1 MNLSFMYRP
10 HFWKRTGLLVAGGAL
25 LGLLTGCGGG
35 GEEKKTEGE
44 ASGAAKAAAP
54 LKVILQ
60 SDWYAQAEHGG
71 YYQAVAKGYFAE
83 LGLDVE
89 IQAGGPGSFGPQK
102 VATGQAQ
109 FAMGRSDDL
118 ILAAQEG
125 LPLVAVTA
133 LMQHDPQALL
143 LHDENPAK
151 TFADLDGKSIMAVP
165 GAAWV
170 EFLQRRYKIHLNIIP
185 LNYGLAQFLSDPN
198 FIQQCFI
205 TNEPFYVAQAGKK
218 PRTLLI
224 ADSGYDP
231 YRIIFSSQ
239 KFVREQPQA
248 ARAFAAAAARGWDD
262 FLTGD
267 PAPGMALIAASNDK
281 MSEEFM
287 RFSIAEMNRH
297 RLVAGRPEKG
307 ERTGLITRERMEGQV
322 KALLEIGL
330 LRAPIEVDRL
340 AVYDALP
347 PLADAGAAAP

>member
-1 MNLSFMYRP
+1 MTFIFRRSL
-10 HFWKRTGLLVAGGAL
+10 HFWSRAGLLVAGGAWVAL
-25 LGLLTGCGGG
+25 LSGCGGG
-35 GEEKKTEGE
+35 GSGE
-44 ASGAAKAAAP
+44 NAAAEAAKSAEGAAP

-83 LGLDVE
+83 LGLDVQ

-118 ILAAQEG
+118 ILAVQEG

-143 LHDENPAK
+143 LHEDNPAK

-170 EFLQRRYKIHLNIIP
+170 EFLQRRYKIRLNIIP
-185 LNYGLAQFLSDPN
+185 LNYGLAQFLSDPA

-239 KFVREQPQA
+239 KFVREQPAA

-322 KALLEIGL
+322 QALLEIGL
-330 LRAPIEVDRL
+330 LRAPIPVEQL
-340 AVYDALP
+340 AIYDALP
-347 PLADAGAAAP
+347 APQ